1 MAARAC
7 ADVKERLRTTSGA
20 AKASESSVKGR
31 RAPSTT
37 PLESTDMPV
46 PVSAPPD
53 IDMPSFEVPVKGGPQ
68 LMRPVKRNEEV
79 FSRRTIKVVV
89 RGYGRGSDRP
99 IHLCV
104 ECASLWLYVFFS
116 FLYTV

>member
-1 MAARAC
+1 LAAVAC

-68 LMRPVKRNEEV
+68 FMRPVKRKRSV
-79 FSRRTIKVVV
+79 LQAPSK
-89 RGYGRGSDRP
+89 
-99 IHLCV
+99 
-104 ECASLWLYVFFS
+104 LWLRGGVRPTYKLCQS
-116 FLYTV
+116 

>member
-1 MAARAC
+1 MAAVAC

-68 LMRPVKRNEEV
+68 FMRPVKRKRSV
-79 FSRRTIKVVV
+79 LQAPSKLWSRAGV
-89 RGYGRGSDRP
+89 RPTYKFMCGV
-99 IHLCV
+99 C
-104 ECASLWLYVFFS
+104 LWLYVFFS